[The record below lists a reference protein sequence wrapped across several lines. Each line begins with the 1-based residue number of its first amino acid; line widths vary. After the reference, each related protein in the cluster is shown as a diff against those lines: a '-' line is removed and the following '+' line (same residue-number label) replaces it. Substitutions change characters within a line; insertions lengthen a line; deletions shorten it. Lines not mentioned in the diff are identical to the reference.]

1 MSVKKPT
8 RTVPYET
15 FSQTYNR
22 IMNAPISMNAAVNVL
37 IASAV
42 LTSIY
47 MYCVDLKSC
56 IEFLKNTNE
65 HLNSELANS
74 KKVIHDLKKDLS
86 VNEDKIAQYETELT
100 LTKAK
105 LEKALEDLNNQKG
118 FLNIFQDN
126 PVLKYTVFALAGI
139 TGVYMLSGLLPNTL
153 NPIVFG
159 YNKIVPVNIRHF
171 CEDNFSILRESF
183 QITFDE
189 PTLTGAEWVATITN
203 KRHIDFTISPYDGS
217 GNTFTLAEY
226 LTNLTTVSDKAASII
241 KDPEVCSTVV
251 EAVVKTADPLAKVA
265 SFIM

>member
-1 MSVKKPT
+1 
-8 RTVPYET
+8 
-15 FSQTYNR
+15 
-22 IMNAPISMNAAVNVL
+22 
-37 IASAV
+37 
-42 LTSIY
+42 

-56 IEFLKNTNE
+56 IEFLKNTND
-65 HLNSELANS
+65 HLNSELVNS
-74 KKVIHDLKKDLS
+74 KKVIHDLEKDLS

-105 LEKALEDLNNQKG
+105 LEKALEDLTNQKS

-139 TGVYMLSGLLPNTL
+139 TGAYMLSGLLPGTL
-153 NPIVFG
+153 NPIILG

-189 PTLTGAEWVATITN
+189 PSLAGAEWIATITN
-203 KRHIDFTISPYDGS
+203 KRKIDFIISPYDGS
-217 GNTFTLAEY
+217 GNKFTLAEY
-226 LTNLTTVSDKAASII
+226 LTNITTVSDKVTSFII
-241 KDPEVCSTVV
+241 KDPVVCSAVV
-251 EAVVKTADPLAKVA
+251 ETVEKTVDPVIQVA